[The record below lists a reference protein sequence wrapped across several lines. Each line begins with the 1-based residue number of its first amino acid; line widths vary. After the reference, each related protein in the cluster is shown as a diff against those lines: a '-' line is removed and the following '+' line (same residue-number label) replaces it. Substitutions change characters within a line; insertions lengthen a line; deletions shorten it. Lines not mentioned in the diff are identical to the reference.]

1 MKIRL
6 KLKSFNKDLLL
17 LGMENLKL
25 NLFNEN
31 IRILKLIF
39 LPNKI
44 KKFSILRSPHV
55 NKNSF
60 EQFEIR
66 EFKGFIDLYLYN
78 AKGVSSLLNIKM
90 PAGLNV
96 ELQSLPLIF
105 VNTSLLQKAKQILTE
120 IKK

>member
-6 KLKSFNKDLLL
+6 KLKSFNKELLF
-17 LGMENLKL
+17 LGLENLQKSL
-25 NLFNEN
+25 LTEN
-31 IRILKLIF
+31 TRILKIIN

-66 EFKGFIDLYLYN
+66 EFKGFIDLYVYN
-78 AKGVSSLLNIKM
+78 SKGLTTLLNIQV
-90 PAGLNV
+90 PEGLNLKM
-96 ELQSLPLIF
+96 ESLPTTFINKNILKKVKGLI
-105 VNTSLLQKAKQILTE
+105 TE
-120 IKK
+120 LKK